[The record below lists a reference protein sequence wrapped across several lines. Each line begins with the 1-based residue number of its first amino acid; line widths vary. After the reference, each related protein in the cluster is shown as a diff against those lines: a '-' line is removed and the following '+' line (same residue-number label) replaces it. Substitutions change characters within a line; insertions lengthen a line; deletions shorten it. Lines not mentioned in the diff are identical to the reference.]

1 MEHKAAIVVLHFLI
15 EAVLVFFFGL
25 ISVPSIIFQFFHSG
39 FRSFHLSTLSK
50 LYFKVGNIYVQWWLP
65 LNSFLYNYFESCK
78 VVSVNSIGPKS
89 ASSSH
94 KRYLSSCSVS
104 LCKGY
109 SSYWQRGYASPI
121 FLHQLV
127 SLLRQFDNMLFI
139 PFRRLAFFI
148 ILVGSFFIHFRL
160 YNQSCYNI
168 KV

>member
-1 MEHKAAIVVLHFLI
+1 MVYTEEKPIYLFIRKVNQFFLNIKFYPLHFLWSTRLRVVLHFLI

-25 ISVPSIIFQFFHSG
+25 ISVPSITFQFFHSG

-121 FLHQLV
+121 FYI
-127 SLLRQFDNMLFI
+127 SLYLF
-139 PFRRLAFFI
+139 
-148 ILVGSFFIHFRL
+148 
-160 YNQSCYNI
+160 
-168 KV
+168 